1 MARIIVES
9 TNLEM
14 IACEL
19 DTGCAGLSM
28 VSDEDDIEEVEFY
41 SGEIQ
46 RVADALRQIIR
57 DAEPEEGVHT

>member
-19 DTGCAGLSM
+19 DTDCSGLAM

-41 SGEIQ
+41 SCEIQ
-46 RVADALRQIIR
+46 RAADALRQIIR
-57 DAEPEEGVHT
+57 DAEPVEGVQT